1 MFYLKCLENAPNESV
16 LDIIKQEIEARPRFV
31 LCQSENTLKSYWVQ
45 QEIEYIKSIKRPYE
59 IINLNDS
66 NSIARGIDSIYKRS
80 NVLIISSRVEKDIS
94 NKIEQMG
101 YNTYLV
107 DENMVTYNYFG
118 GMNFQQYENMVYQK
132 CLHSLKNGYCLL
144 LLYDQ
149 TEFYKTHYQTII
161 NIAMSNKE
169 YIDYLIPIIMEEN
182 ITVSDNLTYTSE
194 KSSNTVDTF
203 TSFLRDWFGLSFL
216 KDTNGFGGSNEVA
229 NSAAGGRTMS
239 FGDQIAV
246 QVVQQLP
253 NGNLAVQGKKTL
265 VNGNERMDFIVTGVV
280 DPRWLNVDGE
290 ISSHNVSNLQ
300 FALSG
305 RGTISRNQNEGIF
318 NRFIKYLF

>member
-1 MFYLKCLENAPNESV
+1 MKKVLTVLAILVISTTMSVQAES
-16 LDIIKQEIEARPRFV
+16 LFTLGASQHYAGTPRS
-31 LCQSENTLKSYWVQ
+31 L
-45 QEIEYIKSIKRPYE
+45 
-59 IINLNDS
+59 
-66 NSIARGIDSIYKRS
+66 
-80 NVLIISSRVEKDIS
+80 
-94 NKIEQMG
+94 
-101 YNTYLV
+101 
-107 DENMVTYNYFG
+107 FG
-118 GMNFQQYENMVYQK
+118 GVQAHQI
-132 CLHSLKNGYCLL
+132 GDLL
-144 LLYDQ
+144 
-149 TEFYKTHYQTII
+149 
-161 NIAMSNKE
+161 S
-169 YIDYLIPIIMEEN
+169 IIMEEN
-182 ITVSDNLTYTSE
+182 ITVSDNLTYSSE

-216 KDTNGFGGSNEVA
+216 KDTNGFGGSNEVS
-229 NSAAGGRTMS
+229 NSAAGGRNLS
-239 FGDQIAV
+239 FGDRIAV

-290 ISSHNVSNLQ
+290 IYSYNVSNLQ